1 MGKVLRINMADLS
14 VKAED
19 NKDYEGFGGRGFTS
33 MVVSKEVPPLCHP
46 LGASNKVVISPGL
59 LCGTSAA
66 NSGRLSIG
74 AKSPLTGGIKES
86 NVGGSAAQK
95 LARLDIAGIIVEG
108 LPADDKLHYLVINN
122 EGAELVPA
130 DEYKGLKNYDL
141 VEKLREKYM
150 NKAAVVSIGPAGEF
164 KLSAASVAVTDLNGH
179 PARHAGRGGM
189 GAVMGSKGLKAIVID
204 DKGACGIEYNDR
216 DAFKE
221 AAAKLRDALRSHPV
235 TQKGG
240 GLSTF
245 GTNVLV
251 NVINEAGGFPTRN
264 FSRGKFEGAGKISG
278 EAMHDLIKER
288 GGDTTHT
295 GCSNCIIQCS
305 NVFLDENQKY
315 VTSALEYETVWA
327 HGANLEID
335 DLDAIARIDRLCDDY
350 GLDTIEMG
358 CAIGVAMTAGI
369 ESFGDSEGAIELI
382 HEAGKGTTLGRII
395 GNGAAVTGQA
405 FGVSRVPVVKRQG
418 LPAYDPRAVKGVGV
432 TYATTPMGADHTA
445 GYAVATNIM
454 RVGGFVDPLK
464 PEGQAEL
471 SRDLQV
477 ATAAIDA
484 AGLCVFISFAVLDNS
499 EALEAIPQMINAR
512 YGWDLTMDDVTKYG
526 QDILKAEID
535 FNRRAGF
542 TKEHDRLPEF
552 FVKESLEPHN
562 VVFDVSEDELDQV
575 HSY

>member
-1 MGKVLRINMADLS
+1 MGKILRINVSDLS
-14 VKAED
+14 VNMDD
-19 NKDYEGFGGRGFTS
+19 NKDYEGLGGRGFTS
-33 MVVSKEVPPLCHP
+33 TVISREVPPLCHP
-46 LGASNKVVISPGL
+46 LGAANKLVISPGL

-86 NVGGSAAQK
+86 NVGGTAAQK
-95 LARLDIAGIIVEG
+95 LARLDIAGIVVEG
-108 LPADDKLHYLVINN
+108 APSDDKLHYLVIDS
-122 EGAELVPA
+122 EGAKLEPA
-130 DEYKGLKNYDL
+130 DEFKGLKNYEL
-141 VEKLREKYM
+141 VEKLRQKHAR
-150 NKAAVVSIGPAGEF
+150 KAAVVSIGTAGEF
-164 KLSAASVAVTDLNGH
+164 KLSAASVAVTDLNGN

-189 GAVMGSKGLKAIVID
+189 GAVMGSKGLKAVVID
-204 DKGACGIEYNDR
+204 DKGAPGIEYADR

-221 AAAKLRDALRSHPV
+221 AAGKFRDALGSHPV
-235 TQKGG
+235 TKSGG
-240 GLSTF
+240 GMATF

-251 NVINEAGGFPTRN
+251 NVINESGAFPTRN

-278 EAMHDLIKER
+278 ETMHDLIKKR
-288 GGDTTHT
+288 GGHTTHT
-295 GCSNCIIQCS
+295 GCSNCIIRCS
-305 NVFLDENQKY
+305 NVYVDENGEY

-327 HGANLEID
+327 NGANLEID
-335 DLDAIARIDRLCDDY
+335 DLDAIAKIDRLCDDY
-350 GLDTIEMG
+350 GLDTIEIG
-358 CAIGVAMTAGI
+358 CAIGVAMAAGI
-369 ESFGDSEGAIELI
+369 ESFGDAEAAIELV
-382 HEAGKGTTLGRII
+382 HQAGKGTTLGRII

-418 LPAYDPRAVKGVGV
+418 LPAYDPRAIKGVGV

-454 RVGGFVDPLK
+454 RVGGYVDPLQ

-471 SRDLQV
+471 SRNLQV

-484 AGLCVFISFAVLDNS
+484 AGLCVFISFAVLDNP
-499 EALEAIPQMINAR
+499 EGLNAVPEMINAR
-512 YGWDLTMDDVTKYG
+512 YGWNLDMDAVNNYG
-526 QDILKAEID
+526 REILKAERD

-552 FVKESLEPHN
+552 FVKEKLEPHG
-562 VVFDVSEDELDQV
+562 VVFDVPDEDLDGV